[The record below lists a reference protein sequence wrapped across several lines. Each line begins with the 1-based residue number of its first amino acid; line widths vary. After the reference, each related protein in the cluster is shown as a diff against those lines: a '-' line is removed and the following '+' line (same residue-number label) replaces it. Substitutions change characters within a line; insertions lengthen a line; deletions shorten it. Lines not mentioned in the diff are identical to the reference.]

1 MKSILKKPVTVN
13 ERETEYGIGGS
24 SQKATKKVRIIL
36 DKNNIEYR
44 EHSHSHNHK
53 KPLNKTRKNIRIM
66 NSIDSNSI
74 VFVSP

>member
-1 MKSILKKPVTVN
+1 LKSILKKPVTVN
-13 ERETEYGIGGS
+13 EHESIG
-24 SQKATKKVRIIL
+24 SQKATKKVRIDL

-44 EHSHSHNHK
+44 EHSYSYSRNHK